1 MSSIATEPPIGDDL
15 NEQPEDRGIVV
26 DDPLLA
32 EAAVEAPPKPERLVS
47 IDALRGFDMFW
58 IIGGDALAR
67 SLCAWWGTPQ
77 SAVLGEQFEHVEW
90 EGFRFYDLIFPMF
103 LFVVGAVIPFSLKKY
118 QTGEHPRAQ
127 ALWRTARRVALLLA
141 LAYIYNGV
149 LKFDFKNLR
158 YVGVLQ
164 RIAVCYGIAAVIYLF
179 TKARTQA
186 IVVAAILLG
195 YWALLALVPA
205 PETGIR
211 GDYSKA
217 TNLSGYV
224 DRHVLPGRIFKG
236 YYGTGD
242 NEGLLSTIPAVATA
256 LLGVLAGE
264 WLLSTR
270 RPGIK
275 AVGLVGAGVL
285 SVAAGYGWGQSF
297 PIIKNLWT
305 SSFVLVAGGFSLIL
319 LGLFYTVIDV
329 WKLRGWAFFFVVIG
343 MNAITIYMAQSIIPF
358 PTIRDYFLSG
368 TLAMLSRPVALILG
382 ALGVLAIKWLFLYHL
397 YRTKTF
403 LRV

>member
-1 MSSIATEPPIGDDL
+1 MPSLATEPPIDDDL
-15 NEQPEDRGIVV
+15 NDLPEDR
-26 DDPLLA
+26 A
-32 EAAVEAPPKPERLVS
+32 FATEAPLDDGPPPEPPAKPERLVS

-67 SLCAWWGTPQ
+67 ALCRWWGTPE
-77 SAVLGEQFEHVEW
+77 AATLGEQFEHVDW

-118 QTGEHPRAQ
+118 QTGESPRGH

-141 LAYIYNGV
+141 LAFIYNGA
-149 LKFDFKNLR
+149 LKFDFANLR

-164 RIAVCYGIAAVIYLF
+164 RIAVCYGVAAVIYLF

-186 IVVAAILLG
+186 IVAGVILLG

-205 PETGIR
+205 PETGLR
-211 GDYSKA
+211 GDYSKE

-224 DRHVLPGRIFKG
+224 DRHVLPGKIMKS
-236 YYGTGD
+236 YYGYGD

-264 WLLSTR
+264 WLLSR
-270 RPGIK
+270 RKPWAK
-275 AVGLVGAGVL
+275 AVGLLGAGAL
-285 SVAAGYGWGQSF
+285 CVATGYFWGQSF

-305 SSFVLVAGGFSLIL
+305 SSFVLVAGGFSLLL
-319 LGLFYTVIDV
+319 LGLFYLVIDV
-329 WKLRGWAFFFVVIG
+329 WKLRAWAFFFVVIG

-358 PTIRDYFLSG
+358 GTIRDYFLSG
-368 TLAMLSRPVALILG
+368 TLALLDKPVALIIG
-382 ALGVLAIKWLFLYHL
+382 AVGLLAVKWLFLYHL

>member
-1 MSSIATEPPIGDDL
+1 MSSTVTEPIRDDL
-15 NEQPEDRGIVV
+15 NEEPEAS
-26 DDPLLA
+26 PFAA
-32 EAAVEAPPKPERLVS
+32 EAPATEPRKPERLVS

-67 SLCAWWGTPQ
+67 AVCKWWGTPTAEAIGQ
-77 SAVLGEQFEHVEW
+77 QIQHVEW
-90 EGFRFYDLIFPMF
+90 QGFRFYDLIFPLF

-118 QTGEHPRAQ
+118 QTGDSPRGH
-127 ALWRTARRVALLLA
+127 ALWRTIRRTVLLLVLA
-141 LAYIYNGV
+141 LIYNGA
-149 LKFDFKNLR
+149 LKWDWANLR

-164 RIAVCYGIAAVIYLF
+164 RIAICYFIASLIYLF
-179 TKARTQA
+179 TSLRTQA
-186 IVVAAILLG
+186 ITAAAILLG

-205 PETGIR
+205 PETGVR

-217 TNLSGYV
+217 TNLVGWV
-224 DRHVLPGRIFKG
+224 DRHVLPGRIMAG

-264 WLLSTR
+264 WLLSAR
-270 RPGIK
+270 KPAIK
-275 AVGLVGAGVL
+275 ALGLLGAGVL
-285 SVAAGYGWGQSF
+285 CVAAGYGWGHAF

-305 SSFVLVAGGFSLIL
+305 SSFVLVAGGFSLLL
-319 LGLFYTVIDV
+319 LGLFYLMIDV
-329 WKLRGWAFFFVVIG
+329 WKLRGWSFFFVVIG
-343 MNAITIYMAQSIIPF
+343 MNAITIYMFQSIVKF
-358 PTIRDYFLSG
+358 PPIRDYFLGG
-368 TLAMLSRPVALILG
+368 TMDLLSPPVAAIVG
-382 ALGVLAIKWLFLYHL
+382 AIGVLALKWLFLYHL